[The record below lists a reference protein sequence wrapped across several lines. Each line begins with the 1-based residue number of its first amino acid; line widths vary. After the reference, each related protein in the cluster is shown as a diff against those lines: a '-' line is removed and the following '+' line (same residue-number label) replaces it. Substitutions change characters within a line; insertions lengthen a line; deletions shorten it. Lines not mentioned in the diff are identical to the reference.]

1 MLDIKSLEQDLKIKN
16 KEDWYSIS
24 QMQIDEFGGATALR
38 RYGGLE
44 KVELHSPFFFLPLS
58 LTSYFVGA
66 PGSIPRTQ
74 LGFEKIGVDKKEE
87 SSEVVEGSFEPLV
100 PRQKYSSSPTTY
112 LYFILFELI

>member
-1 MLDIKSLEQDLKIKN
+1 MKRLNFTL
-16 KEDWYSIS
+16 
-24 QMQIDEFGGATALR
+24 
-38 RYGGLE
+38 
-44 KVELHSPFFFLPLS
+44 PFFFLPLS

-100 PRQKYSSSPTTY
+100 PRQKYSSLQLLSLFHFICIDMIWLRVTNI
-112 LYFILFELI
+112 LY